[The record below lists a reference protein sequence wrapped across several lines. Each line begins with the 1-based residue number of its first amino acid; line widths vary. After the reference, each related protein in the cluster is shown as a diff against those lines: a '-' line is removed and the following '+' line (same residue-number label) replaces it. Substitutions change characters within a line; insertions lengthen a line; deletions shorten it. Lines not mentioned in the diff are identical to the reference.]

1 VKLIKTET
9 NKFVFHISQREKHL
23 LFDLLKLYPLV
34 RSDYQPLSKTAEPV
48 QMKVDQQLLEDA
60 LSAQKL
66 ENKKELE
73 KFLKE
78 QKRFSEHKG
87 GYRFGLDIHQ
97 MEWLLQILN
106 DIRVGNWL
114 LLGSPEPAQTKGLK
128 VNERNAPH
136 VWAME
141 ISGYFQMVLLDAFN
155 R

>member
-9 NKFVFHISQREKHL
+9 NKFSFHISQREKHL
-23 LFDLLKLYPLV
+23 LFDILKFYPLV
-34 RSDYQPLSKTAEPV
+34 KSDYQPLSKSAEPM
-48 QMKVDQQLLEDA
+48 QMKVDQQLLEEA

-73 KFLKE
+73 KFLRE
-78 QKRFSEHKG
+78 QDRFGEHEG
-87 GYRFGLDIHQ
+87 GYRFDLDIQQ

-106 DIRVGNWL
+106 DIRVGSWL
-114 LLGSPEPAQTKGLK
+114 RLGSPEPAKMEGLE

-136 VWAME
+136 LWAME